1 MKKKIVLGLII
12 VNIFTIGC
20 SNKSIDKVD
29 NIEKQE
35 VYTEVVDVVDT
46 EEEKVEEVYT
56 SFNLLDNVY
65 EKNEDITL
73 FEIGKEVFNNI
84 GDNPYERNKFMEVD
98 YANDIIEKYLS
109 GYESIYN
116 YLITIDHKSESG
128 FKEATDDE
136 RNRLKESLQFLR
148 EQMYLSNDEPVYFR
162 LSKVSYNGQADGI
175 ENSIVL
181 DVSGHISADN
191 INFLSLAKFTVTI
204 VECKDKLLVNI
215 I

>member
-1 MKKKIVLGLII
+1 MKKKMVLGLII

-35 VYTEVVDVVDT
+35 VYTEVVGT
-46 EEEKVEEVYT
+46 EEEKVEKVYT

-109 GYESIYN
+109 GDESIYN
-116 YLITIDHKSESG
+116 YLITIDDEGESG

-181 DVSGHISADN
+181 DVSGHISVDN
-191 INFLSLAKFTVTI
+191 INFLSLAKFTVTL
-204 VECKDKLLVNI
+204 VEDRDKLLVNI

>member
-1 MKKKIVLGLII
+1 MKKKMVLGLII

-35 VYTEVVDVVDT
+35 VYTEVVGT
-46 EEEKVEEVYT
+46 EEEKVEKVYT

-109 GYESIYN
+109 GDESIYN
-116 YLITIDHKSESG
+116 YLITIDDEGESG
-128 FKEATDDE
+128 FKEATDGE

-181 DVSGHISADN
+181 DVSGHISVDN

-204 VECKDKLLVNI
+204 VEDRDKLLVNI